1 MIKLDKKYKVTY
13 AIDYLDTNPTIKY
26 FDLWDE
32 MQDWIM
38 EEVANRVQWSVDHS
52 PYSISEKELEEL
64 EEIEHS
70 LIKIKEL

>member
-32 MQDWIM
+32 MQDWIA

>member
-1 MIKLDKKYKVTY
+1 
-13 AIDYLDTNPTIKY
+13 
-26 FDLWDE
+26 

-70 LIKIKEL
+70 FIKIKEL

>member
-13 AIDYLDTNPTIKY
+13 AIDYSDKNPTIKY

-32 MQDWIM
+32 MQDWIF